1 MSGVARPDPRALDA
15 LVAEW
20 LAGLRSANTRA
31 AYRAD
36 FARFA
41 GWCAEHRV
49 DPMAVDAPGLR
60 RYRTAVERSGVSTA
74 TTARRLSAIASFGA
88 FARERGAT
96 GEFADV
102 SRPTVT
108 PRRAPGVLDDADADA
123 MLRAA
128 DELATRTG
136 VLVRLLML
144 DGLKVGEAA
153 AADAADVS
161 GRPPVM
167 VLEVGARSVRL
178 HPDTATAL
186 HVYLARRRQGP
197 LLLSEGRARRSDRLS
212 RFGIDYLV
220 KEIARAAGVTQPVS
234 GNTLR
239 RRYVVTAHAD
249 GTALDDI
256 RSRAGHADV
265 RTTRRYL
272 PGSSEGG
279 P

>member
-1 MSGVARPDPRALDA
+1 MEAGSTPGRSRLRTKLSPCRYASIGTLAARVWLQAWSNTRSNSRIGSNRINMLMCTSSGFGTRGRTTIVNIMSIIMLIVKGGSARMSGVARPDPRALDA

-60 RYRTAVERSGVSTA
+60 RYRTAVERSGASTA
-74 TTARRLSAIASFGA
+74 TTARRPSAIASFGA

-136 VLVRLLML
+136 VLVRLL
-144 DGLKVGEAA
+144 
-153 AADAADVS
+153 
-161 GRPPVM
+161 
-167 VLEVGARSVRL
+167 
-178 HPDTATAL
+178 
-186 HVYLARRRQGP
+186 
-197 LLLSEGRARRSDRLS
+197 
-212 RFGIDYLV
+212 
-220 KEIARAAGVTQPVS
+220 
-234 GNTLR
+234 
-239 RRYVVTAHAD
+239 
-249 GTALDDI
+249 
-256 RSRAGHADV
+256 
-265 RTTRRYL
+265 
-272 PGSSEGG
+272 
-279 P
+279 